1 MLRPLLFLSALIGLS
16 GATVLLNQGF
26 NDSLALNISQCPI
39 TFYGKKYEQLYV
51 NITSGNV
58 TVCFNGFF
66 NPQTGQDCIVAPP
79 FNTTSAK
86 AGIVSEAPVSPS
98 PIQAALSTIKTNE
111 TCFVRVQHVTTVV
124 LMDALVNGTKVDTF
138 NATGSGAKTEAY
150 FDISGCRQSGGAL
163 FRYGAVISSD
173 PESCSGLRCDV
184 TAVVT
189 NFSCGPSERCQG
201 NNTCMFDSTCTV
213 SGPAVIDIHG
223 QVNSVQDRCAYTLM
237 STPSVPDLQ
246 VLANFQERRRKDV
259 SFVDSVTLR
268 LNSTG
273 VYIHL
278 KQDGRVQVDNTT
290 LTLNSSVQLIH
301 GVELSK
307 DQTGVTAKVSLSNYT
322 TSVFFDG
329 KTAQI
334 RLKGP
339 AGKVPSLQGLCGNSS
354 SSLSELR
361 LSEYSASG
369 CETQYNETTNS
380 TINCNMTTERCN
392 LLKEAPFTACHSD
405 INPEPYI
412 TACNNTL
419 CKYPVVDGLNC
430 QFLEGYARACSLHN
444 ITLEGWR
451 SNVSCSP
458 PQAFCQDKI
467 CSAHEF
473 CAEKTGCLCR
483 AIFASPYRSTDTLGD
498 PTVCSQNS
506 ASLTL
511 VGCLLAEKG
520 IDYSALHLKDQ
531 NCTGQMDK
539 LTNMVTFSFNSS
551 STCGT
556 EVSTSNSQLIYKNAI
571 MTQNSSDIIIRNSQ
585 FYIDFS
591 CFYTQPGIKSVGLR
605 IRHSSVIKQIIS
617 GTWNYT
623 LTMKAYT
630 DAGRTQAVESNSKIQ
645 LNQKIWVEL
654 ETDGLDGNSVAV
666 VTDSCWATNQAS
678 PNGSVKY
685 DLIKKGCANSA
696 DQTVKV
702 EGNGQ
707 GTSNYFSFNM
717 FQFSG
722 NSTDL
727 YLHCKLD
734 LCVTQNNTCNPVCN
748 GGSRRRRSARL
759 TYVNEAPTLITMA
772 WTD

>member
-1 MLRPLLFLSALIGLS
+1 MLRPLLFLSALIGLA
-16 GATVLLNQGF
+16 GATVILNQDF
-26 NDSLALNISQCPI
+26 NDSSVLNISQCPI

-51 NITSGNV
+51 SRMISSGNV
-58 TVCFNGFF
+58 TICFNGFF

-98 PIQAALSTIKTNE
+98 PIQANLSTIKTNE

-124 LMDALVNGTKVDTF
+124 VSVVQLSYGFLTR
-138 NATGSGAKTEAY
+138 SY
-150 FDISGCRQSGGAL
+150 LILHLSGGAL
-163 FRYGAVISSD
+163 FRYDAVITSY
-173 PESCSGLRCDV
+173 PETCSGQMCDE
-184 TAVVT
+184 TAVVR

-268 LNSTG
+268 LNTTG
-273 VYIHL
+273 VRIDL

-307 DQTGVTAKVSLSNYT
+307 DQTGVIAKVSLSNYT

-361 LSEYSASG
+361 LSAYKH
-369 CETQYNETTNS
+369 TTTLHPSVSHSVLLHLCNS
-380 TINCNMTTERCN
+380 CN
-392 LLKEAPFTACHSD
+392 LLKAAPFTACHSD
-405 INPEPYI
+405 IDPEPYI

-430 QFLEGYARACSLHN
+430 QFLEAYARACSLHN

-458 PQAFCQDKI
+458 PQAFCQGKI

-506 ASLTL
+506 ASITL
-511 VGCLLAEKG
+511 VGCLLMEKG

-531 NCTGQMDK
+531 NCTGQMDE

-551 STCGT
+551 RTCGM
-556 EVSTSNSQLIYKNAI
+556 EVSTNNSQLIYKNAI
-571 MTQNSSDIIIRNSQ
+571 MTQNSSGIITRNSQ

-591 CFYTQPGIKSVGLR
+591 CFYTQPGIKTMGFR
-605 IRHSSVIKQIIS
+605 IRQISVIKQIVS

-630 DAGRTQAVESNSKIQ
+630 DAGRTKAVESNTKIQ
-645 LNQKIWVEL
+645 LNQKIWVGL

-666 VTDSCWATNQAS
+666 VTDSCWATNQALS
-678 PNGSVKY
+678 NGSLRY

-702 EGNGQ
+702 ERNGQ
-707 GTSNYFSFNM
+707 GTSSYFSFNM

-734 LCVTQNNTCNPVCN
+734 LCVTQNNTCNPVCS

-759 TYVNEAPTLITMA
+759 TYVNAPTLITMA

>member
-1 MLRPLLFLSALIGLS
+1 MLRPLLFLSALIGLA
-16 GATVLLNQGF
+16 GKRTHTDF
-26 NDSLALNISQCPI
+26 NDSSVLNISQCPI

-51 NITSGNV
+51 SRMISSSVIIDVFLDFCPTLTPFTLTRSRLLHY
-58 TVCFNGFF
+58 GFL
-66 NPQTGQDCIVAPP
+66 TRSYLI
-79 FNTTSAK
+79 
-86 AGIVSEAPVSPS
+86 
-98 PIQAALSTIKTNE
+98 L
-111 TCFVRVQHVTTVV
+111 H
-124 LMDALVNGTKVDTF
+124 L
-138 NATGSGAKTEAY
+138 
-150 FDISGCRQSGGAL
+150 SGGAL
-163 FRYGAVISSD
+163 FRYDAVITSY
-173 PESCSGLRCDV
+173 PETCSGQMCDE
-184 TAVVT
+184 TAVVR

-268 LNSTG
+268 LNTTG
-273 VYIHL
+273 VRIDL

-307 DQTGVTAKVSLSNYT
+307 DQTGVIAKVSLSNYT

-361 LSEYSASG
+361 LSAYSAG
-369 CETQYNETTNS
+369 G
-380 TINCNMTTERCN
+380 CN
-392 LLKEAPFTACHSD
+392 LLKAAPFTACHSD
-405 INPEPYI
+405 IDPEPYI

-430 QFLEGYARACSLHN
+430 QFLEAYARACSLHN

-458 PQAFCQDKI
+458 PQAFCQGKI

-506 ASLTL
+506 ASITL
-511 VGCLLAEKG
+511 VGCLLMEKG

-531 NCTGQMDK
+531 NCTGQMDE

-551 STCGT
+551 RTCGM
-556 EVSTSNSQLIYKNAI
+556 EVSTNNSQLIYKNAI
-571 MTQNSSDIIIRNSQ
+571 MTQNSSGIITRNSQ

-591 CFYTQPGIKSVGLR
+591 CFYTQPGIKTMGFR
-605 IRHSSVIKQIIS
+605 IRQISVIKQIVS

-630 DAGRTQAVESNSKIQ
+630 DAGRTKAVESNTKIQ
-645 LNQKIWVEL
+645 LNQKIWVGL

-666 VTDSCWATNQAS
+666 VTDSCWATNQALS
-678 PNGSVKY
+678 NGSLRY

-702 EGNGQ
+702 ERNGQ
-707 GTSNYFSFNM
+707 GTSSYFSFNM

-734 LCVTQNNTCNPVCN
+734 LCVTQNNTCNPVCS

-759 TYVNEAPTLITMA
+759 TYVNAPTLITMA